1 MPLPLESLAWPTQAG
16 VGGPSPGSRC
26 APSYLLYHAI
36 AAVSLCLPETG
47 ISWKAG
53 VVLFLTKPGKSFQ
66 AFCTGRIFKSCV
78 LGAGGDALPTL
89 PVKSE
94 DLGFRGL
101 GVHPGFA
108 FYWLCGFGQVT

>member
-1 MPLPLESLAWPTQAG
+1 MAVQQEESVTLGLQVGQARQ
-16 VGGPSPGSRC
+16 PW
-26 APSYLLYHAI
+26 
-36 AAVSLCLPETG
+36 E
-47 ISWKAG
+47 
-53 VVLFLTKPGKSFQ
+53 
-66 AFCTGRIFKSCV
+66 SCV

-108 FYWLCGFGQVT
+108 FYWLCGFGKVT

>member
-1 MPLPLESLAWPTQAG
+1 MRGQP
-16 VGGPSPGSRC
+16 
-26 APSYLLYHAI
+26 
-36 AAVSLCLPETG
+36 AAVAVQQEESVTLGLQVGQARQPWE
-47 ISWKAG
+47 
-53 VVLFLTKPGKSFQ
+53 SF
-66 AFCTGRIFKSCV
+66 V